1 MRLAVLEETMANI
14 VTRNDP
20 FHDLARFDPFR
31 EFESF
36 FPMPRSMRRWMAE
49 MPAEAPIKLEV
60 SEDDKAYH
68 VKAELPGVKKEDI
81 SVEID
86 GNQVSL
92 CAEVKRETEKKE
104 GETVVHSERYYGRQ
118 YRSFTLDKDIDR
130 AKAEAKFENGV
141 LDLTLPKNGSKPAQ
155 RVQVQ

>member
-1 MRLAVLEETMANI
+1 MANI

-20 FHDLARFDPFR
+20 FQELARFDPFR
-31 EFESF
+31 DFESF
-36 FPMPRSMRRWMAE
+36 FPVPRSMRRMLAE
-49 MPAEAPIKLEV
+49 MPVEPAIKLDV
-60 SEDDKAYH
+60 TEDGKAYH

-92 CAEVKRETEKKE
+92 SAEVKRASEKKE

-130 AKAEAKFENGV
+130 NGAQAKFENGI
-141 LDLTLPKNGSKPAQ
+141 LDLTLPKNGAKPAQ
-155 RVQVQ
+155 KIEVQ

>member
-1 MRLAVLEETMANI
+1 MANI

-20 FHDLARFDPFR
+20 FQDLARFDPFR

-49 MPAEAPIKLEV
+49 MPAEAAIKLEV

-81 SVEID
+81 DVQID

-92 CAEVKRETEKKE
+92 SAEVKREAEKKE

-141 LDLTLPKNGSKPAQ
+141 LDLTLPKNGDKPAQ

>member
-1 MRLAVLEETMANI
+1 MANI

-20 FHDLARFDPFR
+20 FQDLARFDPFR

-49 MPAEAPIKLEV
+49 MPAEAAIKLEV

-68 VKAELPGVKKEDI
+68 VKAELPGV
-81 SVEID
+81 
-86 GNQVSL
+86 
-92 CAEVKRETEKKE
+92 KKE

-141 LDLTLPKNGSKPAQ
+141 LDLTLPKNGDKPAQ